1 MSELNRRLSALAQ
14 QQPYDATMV
23 LQAATIKPLPNK
35 RGNYAVAV
43 MIILLL
49 IALVMGVNHWRQPPA
64 ELPAITSVSPPV
76 VTLPAKS
83 LLPVIVALKE
93 TPPVKKVVLPTVVI
107 PVAASSTGIDSE
119 SIYLAAMPVAE
130 AAIETVEMEQ
140 ELASSYEQGYDSGY
154 QQALIEQQQVKNVAV
169 EQPNKVKST
178 VALKPL
184 SSSLSIQ
191 TVALTSLQLAEVEYR
206 KAEKALRQTN
216 SRQAI
221 IHLEAALKYRPQWVV
236 ARQKLAALYYGR
248 GDNRQAVAMLQQGLQ
263 HQPHDTELRLTL
275 AKLLVNEKQPQAALT
290 VLEQPLKI
298 DSVAFL
304 AMRAALAQQLNN
316 TALALTSYQQL
327 LQQDATDGRWWLG
340 LAIAQ
345 DRSQQLT
352 SALASYQNGLIHG
365 GLSAASQRFIQQRIM
380 ALQTQRS

>member
-49 IALVMGVNHWRQPPA
+49 IALVMGVNHWRQPTA

-275 AKLLVNEKQPQAALT
+275 AKLLVNEKQAQAALT

>member
-1 MSELNRRLSALAQ
+1 M
-14 QQPYDATMV
+14 
-23 LQAATIKPLPNK
+23 
-35 RGNYAVAV
+35 
-43 MIILLL
+43 
-49 IALVMGVNHWRQPPA
+49 
-64 ELPAITSVSPPV
+64 
-76 VTLPAKS
+76 PAKS
-83 LLPVIVALKE
+83 SLPVIVAPKE
-93 TPPVKKVVLPTVVI
+93 TPPVKKVVLPPVVI
-107 PVAASSTGIDSE
+107 PVAASSTDIDSE
-119 SIYLAAMPVAE
+119 PVDLAAMPVAE

-169 EQPNKVKST
+169 EQPKKVKST
-178 VALKPL
+178 VDLRPL
-184 SSSLSIQ
+184 PSSLSIQ
-191 TVALTSLQLAEVEYR
+191 TVALTPSQLAEVEYH
-206 KAEKALRQTN
+206 KAEKVLRQAN

-221 IHLEAALKYRPQWVV
+221 VHLEAALKYRPQWVA

-263 HQPHDTELRLTL
+263 QQPQNTELRLTL

-290 VLEQPLKI
+290 VLEQPLKV

-345 DRSQQLT
+345 DRSQQPTL
-352 SALASYQNGLIHG
+352 ALVSYRNGLIHG
-365 GLSAASQRFIQQRIM
+365 GISVASQQFIQQRIT
-380 ALQTQRS
+380 ALQPQRS

>member
-14 QQPYDATMV
+14 QQPDDATTV
-23 LQAATIKPLPNK
+23 LQAATITPLPNK
-35 RGNYAVAV
+35 RGNYSVVV

-49 IALVMGVNHWRQPPA
+49 IGLVVGGHYWRQSTVA
-64 ELPAITSVSPPV
+64 LAAITSISSSP

-83 LLPVIVALKE
+83 SLPVIIAPKE
-93 TPPVKKVVLPTVVI
+93 TPPAKKVVLPPVVI
-107 PVAASSTGIDSE
+107 SVAASSPLIDSE
-119 SIYLAAMPVAE
+119 PVDLAAMPVAE

-169 EQPNKVKST
+169 ELPKKVQST
-178 VALKPL
+178 VDLKPL
-184 SSSLSIQ
+184 PSRLSIQ
-191 TVALTSLQLAEVEYR
+191 TVALTLLQLAEVEYH
-206 KAEKALRQTN
+206 KAEKVLRQAN

-221 IHLEAALKYRPQWVV
+221 VHLEAALKYRPQWVA

-263 HQPHDTELRLTL
+263 QQPQNTELRLTL

-290 VLEQPLKI
+290 VLEQPLKV

-345 DRSQQLT
+345 DRSQQPT
-352 SALASYQNGLIHG
+352 SALVSYRNGLMHG
-365 GLSAASQRFIQQRIM
+365 GISVASQQFIQQRIT
-380 ALQTQRS
+380 ALQPQRS

>member
-345 DRSQQLT
+345 DRSQQQT

>member
-14 QQPYDATMV
+14 QQPHDATTV
-23 LQAATIKPLPNK
+23 LQAATITPLPNK
-35 RGNYAVAV
+35 RGNYSVVV

-49 IALVMGVNHWRQPPA
+49 IALVIGVHYWRQSTVA
-64 ELPAITSVSPPV
+64 LAAITSVSSSTL
-76 VTLPAKS
+76 TLPAKS
-83 LLPVIVALKE
+83 SLPVIVAPKE
-93 TPPVKKVVLPTVVI
+93 TLPVKKVVLPPVVI

-119 SIYLAAMPVAE
+119 PVDLAAMPVAE

-140 ELASSYEQGYDSGY
+140 ELASSYEQGYDSG
-154 QQALIEQQQVKNVAV
+154 QQQVKNVAV
-169 EQPNKVKST
+169 EQPQKVKST
-178 VALKPL
+178 VDLRPL
-184 SSSLSIQ
+184 PSSLSIQ
-191 TVALTSLQLAEVEYR
+191 TVALTPSQLAEVEYY
-206 KAEKALRQTN
+206 KAEKVLRQAN
-216 SRQAI
+216 SHQAI
-221 IHLEAALKYRPQWVV
+221 VHLEAALKYRPQWVV
-236 ARQKLAALYYGR
+236 ARQKLAALHYGR

-263 HQPHDTELRLTL
+263 QQPQNTELRLTL

-290 VLEQPLKI
+290 VLEQPLKV

-345 DRSQQLT
+345 DRSQQPT
-352 SALASYQNGLIHG
+352 SALVSYRNGLMHG
-365 GLSAASQRFIQQRIM
+365 GISVASQQFIQQRIT
-380 ALQTQRS
+380 ALQPQRS

>member
-14 QQPYDATMV
+14 QQPHDATTV
-23 LQAATIKPLPNK
+23 LQAATITPLPNK
-35 RGNYAVAV
+35 RGNYSVVV

-49 IALVMGVNHWRQPPA
+49 IALVIGVHYWRQSTVA
-64 ELPAITSVSPPV
+64 LAAITSVSSSTL
-76 VTLPAKS
+76 TLPAKS
-83 LLPVIVALKE
+83 SLPVIVAPKE
-93 TPPVKKVVLPTVVI
+93 TPPVKKVVLPPVVI
-107 PVAASSTGIDSE
+107 PVAASSTDIDSE
-119 SIYLAAMPVAE
+119 PVDLAAMPVAE

-169 EQPNKVKST
+169 EQPKKVKST
-178 VALKPL
+178 VDLRPL
-184 SSSLSIQ
+184 PSSLSIQ
-191 TVALTSLQLAEVEYR
+191 TVALTPSQLAEVEYH
-206 KAEKALRQTN
+206 KAEKVLRQAN

-221 IHLEAALKYRPQWVV
+221 VHLEAALRYRPQWVA

-263 HQPHDTELRLTL
+263 QQPQNTELRLTL

-290 VLEQPLKI
+290 ILEQPLKV

-345 DRSQQLT
+345 DRSQQPT
-352 SALASYQNGLIHG
+352 SALVSYRNGLMHG
-365 GLSAASQRFIQQRIM
+365 GISVASQQFIQQRIT
-380 ALQTQRS
+380 ALQPQRS

>member
-107 PVAASSTGIDSE
+107 PVTASSTGIDSE

-345 DRSQQLT
+345 DRSQQQT

>member
-107 PVAASSTGIDSE
+107 PVTASSTGIDSE

>member
-49 IALVMGVNHWRQPPA
+49 IALVMGVNHWRQPTA

-345 DRSQQLT
+345 DRSQQQT